1 MKLPSLHRTT
11 TTETTEAP
19 ATTEAPI
26 ALEISDDVPD
36 VDMFDA
42 ATGATVNLRSVVKGE
57 KPLLFWFWSPF

>member
-1 MKLPSLHRTT
+1 MTT
-11 TTETTEAP
+11 TTEAP
-19 ATTEAPI
+19 T

-36 VDMFDA
+36 IAMFDA